1 MYEFGR
7 VPAEL
12 GKIDLEK
19 VMRFVNR
26 FEELDGHS
34 FMVLQHGKVVAEGW
48 RKPYRPEYLHTLNS
62 GTKSFIALAIGM
74 AVEEGLLHIDDKVM
88 DFFPEHLTNEPCEN
102 MRKLTIR
109 HLLTMTS
116 GHMRGDAVTFS
127 GWENWIRDYMQYY
140 IKCEPGTLFTYN
152 SGNSN
157 MLSAILTKVTGI
169 PVSEYLKS
177 RLFEPLGMEEY
188 YWESLCDG
196 TNGGGYGF
204 NIRLEDYAKLG
215 QLLLNKGKWQG
226 KQLISKEW
234 VELLSAKQADTSKEP
249 WTTPD
254 RLSGYGFQFWK
265 CRIPNVFRADG
276 ARGQFCIVL
285 PDYDAVI
292 VTMAAHEELYDILE
306 PIWEHLVPALAET
319 SISSPAI
326 IQQYKERLKNW
337 AFIPSEGK
345 PSSSLAGHFSR
356 KEYVLAPNPLKIER
370 ICFQFGSKNKMQIT
384 SNAESAVIPI
394 GSNGKWEEANNFPAF
409 IGHQI
414 GYYPTEKLYLKDVAC
429 SGYWEKE
436 NVYTVE
442 VLYTRSTFIDAY
454 TCEFTGN
461 LVKLRY
467 RRKAVNIGVIP
478 SEENR
483 YTCLDM
489 VGLTDSE

>member
-1 MYEFGR
+1 MYVFER
-7 VPAEL
+7 VPVEL
-12 GKIDLEK
+12 VTIDLEK
-19 VMRFVNR
+19 VLKFIDC

-48 RKPYRPEYLHTLNS
+48 RNPYQPEYLHTLNS
-62 GTKSFIALAIGM
+62 GTKSFIALAVGM
-74 AVEEGLLHIDDKVM
+74 AVDEGLLHLEDKVM
-88 DFFPEHLTNEPCEN
+88 SFFPEHLTNEPCEN
-102 MRKLTIR
+102 MQKLTIR

-127 GWENWIRDYMQYY
+127 GWDNWIRDYMQYY
-140 IKCEPGTLFTYN
+140 IKCEPRSLFTYN

-157 MLSAILTKVTGI
+157 MLSAILTKVTGL

-177 RLFEPLGMEEY
+177 RLFEPLGMEDY

-215 QLLLNKGKWQG
+215 QLLLNKGNWQG
-226 KQLISKEW
+226 KQLVSEEW
-234 VELLSAKQADTSKEP
+234 VELLSAKQADTSKEL

-265 CRIPNVFRADG
+265 CRIPNAFRADG

-285 PDYDAVI
+285 PDHEAVI

-306 PIWEHLVPALAET
+306 PIWEHLVPALT
-319 SISSPAI
+319 NNSVSDHTM
-326 IQQYKERLKNW
+326 IQQYKERVANW
-337 AFIPSEGK
+337 AFVPSKGN
-345 PSSSLAGHFSR
+345 PDSCSANNYSG
-356 KEYVLAPNPLKIER
+356 KEYIMMPNPLKIEK
-370 ICFQFGSKNKMQIT
+370 IFFQFGSENKMYIT
-384 SNAESAVIPI
+384 SNDESAVIPI
-394 GSNGKWEEANNFPAF
+394 GSNGKWEETNVFPAY

-414 GYYPTEKLYLKDVAC
+414 GYYPTEKPYLRDVAC

-454 TCEFTGN
+454 TFEFSDN
-461 LVKLRY
+461 LVKVHY

-478 SEENR
+478 NAENR
-483 YTCLDM
+483 YTRLDM
-489 VGLTDSE
+489 IGLVNTK